1 MIFYDRCYFMALE
14 KKYRLKTKDVI
25 FLTRK
30 KQFFPNWYFGFFYID
45 QYKNLSYN
53 QTSCHI
59 TLKYSKRST
68 DRNILKRAV
77 INCILK
83 DKICYNSITWK
94 FYKIFI
100 ILNKSKLDNLK
111 QNIESFDKKAIN
123 DYTIKEFQK
132 SFSNFKSYLWRN

>member
-1 MIFYDRCYFMALE
+1 MALE

-30 KQFFPNWYFGFFYID
+30 KQFCPNWYFGFFYFD
-45 QYKNLSYN
+45 QYKNLDYN
-53 QTSCHI
+53 QVSCHI

-77 INCILK
+77 INNILK
-83 DKICYNSITWK
+83 EKICKNWINQK

-100 ILNKSKLDNLK
+100 ILNKSKLDILKKNL
-111 QNIESFDKKAIN
+111 ESFDKNAIN

>member
-1 MIFYDRCYFMALE
+1 MAL
-14 KKYRLKTKDVI
+14 KKRNRLKTKDVI
-25 FLTRK
+25 FMTRR
-30 KQFFPNWYFGFFYID
+30 KQFFSNWYFGIFYID
-45 QYKNLSYN
+45 QYKNLDYN
-53 QTSCHI
+53 QISCHI

-83 DKICYNSITWK
+83 DKIYATCIYWK

-111 QNIESFDKKAIN
+111 QNLESFDKRAIN
-123 DYTIKEFQK
+123 NYTIKEFQK

>member
-1 MIFYDRCYFMALE
+1 MALE

-45 QYKNLSYN
+45 QYKNLLYN
-53 QTSCHI
+53 QISCHI

-68 DRNILKRAV
+68 DRNILKRA
-77 INCILK
+77 ITNCVLK
-83 DKICYNSITWK
+83 DKICSVPINWR

-100 ILNKSKLDNLK
+100 ILNKSKLDILNQNLK
-111 QNIESFDKKAIN
+111 SFDKKAIN
-123 DYTIKEFQK
+123 DYTVKEFQK
-132 SFSNFKSYLWRN
+132 SFSNFKSHLWRN

>member
-1 MIFYDRCYFMALE
+1 MALE
-14 KKYRLKTKDVI
+14 KKYRLGTKDVI

-30 KQFFPNWYFGFFYID
+30 KQFFANWYFGFFYFD

-53 QTSCHI
+53 QISCHI

-68 DRNILKRAV
+68 DRNVLKRAV
-77 INCILK
+77 LNCVLE
-83 DKICYNSITWK
+83 DKIFKEIINNK

-100 ILNKSKLDNLK
+100 ILNKSRLDGLHKNF
-111 QNIESFDKKAIN
+111 ESFDKKAIN

-132 SFSNFKSYLWRN
+132 SFNNFKSYLWKN

>member
-1 MIFYDRCYFMALE
+1 MALE

-30 KQFFPNWYFGFFYID
+30 KQFFANWYFGIFYVD
-45 QYKNLSYN
+45 QYKNLCYN
-53 QTSCHI
+53 QISCHI
-59 TLKYSKRST
+59 SLKYSKRST
-68 DRNILKRAV
+68 DRNILKRAI
-77 INCILK
+77 INYILK
-83 DKICYNSITWK
+83 DKVYCNAISWK

-111 QNIESFDKKAIN
+111 QNLESFDKRAIN